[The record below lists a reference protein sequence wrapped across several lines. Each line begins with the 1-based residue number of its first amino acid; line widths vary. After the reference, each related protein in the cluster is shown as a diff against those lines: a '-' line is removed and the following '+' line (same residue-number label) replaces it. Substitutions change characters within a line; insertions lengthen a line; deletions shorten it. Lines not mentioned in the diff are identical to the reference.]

1 MKRRTVILVPA
12 IALLV
17 GAMVMLATMTPSTT
31 DALRA
36 VTHTDRETVQAPDRH
51 RDQPPAVRADL
62 DAIAAGLRQR
72 ESEQDPS
79 AAEPSMAQA
88 RRLIETADAALSKL
102 PPGSTQQV
110 VPAAPVEPKPVH
122 DLASRIAA
130 LREQLDGLQR

>member
-12 IALLV
+12 IALLA

-36 VTHTDRETVQAPDRH
+36 VTRTDHESAQTPDHH

-62 DAIAAGLRQR
+62 DAIAASLRQR
-72 ESEQDPS
+72 ESERDPS
-79 AAEPSMAQA
+79 AAEDSMAQA

-102 PPGSTQQV
+102 PPGSTRQR
-110 VPAAPVEPKPVH
+110 APVEPKPVQ
-122 DLASRIAA
+122 DRASRIAA